1 MSSLPPITGKDV
13 PPASSKKTETPEQIE
28 AHGSRL
34 DRDATNAPV
43 KLGRYVLIAAVLIVI
58 GLVVGLVPRWH
69 ARRALAKETAE
80 NAVQFVSVVSPTPG
94 KSDLGVP
101 LPAEVQAF
109 VEAPIYARASGYLK
123 RWLVDIGEHVE
134 PGQLLAEIDTP
145 ELDEQLEQAKAEVAQ
160 ADASLVLAKSTS
172 ERWTDLLKTASVS
185 EQETAEKQADYELKK
200 ADLEAAKANLHRL
213 EDLKSFAR
221 VTAPFAG
228 TITARNTDVG
238 QLIAAGNGRELFR
251 LAQTDPLRIY
261 VHVPQ
266 TLSRQVAGGQ
276 AAELSISE
284 LPGRK
289 FEARVVR
296 TAGAM
301 DPNSRTL
308 LAELRVDNP
317 KNEILAGSYAQVR
330 FSDTSADPALTLP
343 ASTLLFRSDGMEVGV
358 VSDDGKVQVRNVRL
372 GRDFG
377 ESVEIVEG
385 VNRADRVIVNPSDSL
400 QTGMIV
406 RVAEPTKVAEK

>member
-1 MSSLPPITGKDV
+1 MSSLPPTSNPVASQV
-13 PPASSKKTETPEQIE
+13 PAQKPTPASSVET
-28 AHGSRL
+28 HG
-34 DRDATNAPV
+34 RDARATNAPV
-43 KLGRYVLIAAVLIVI
+43 KLGRYALIAAILIVI

-69 ARRALAKETAE
+69 SRQVLAKETAE

-94 KSDLGVP
+94 KSDMGVP

-109 VEAPIYARASGYLK
+109 VEAPIYARANGYLK
-123 RWLVDIGEHVE
+123 RWLVDIGEHVQ

-160 ADASLVLAKSTS
+160 ADASLALAKSTA

-185 EQETAEKQADYELKK
+185 EQETAEKQADYALKK
-200 ADLEAAKANLHRL
+200 ADLEAARANLHRL
-213 EDLKSFAR
+213 QDLKDFAR

-228 TITARNTDVG
+228 TITARDTDVG
-238 QLIAAGNGRELFR
+238 QLIAAGNAHPLFR
-251 LAQTDPLRIY
+251 LAQTDPLRVY

-266 TLSRQVAGGQ
+266 TLSRQVETGQ
-276 AAELSISE
+276 AAELTISE

-289 FEARVVR
+289 FEAKVVR

-301 DPNSRTL
+301 EPNSRTL
-308 LAELRVDNP
+308 LAELQVDNP

-330 FSDTSADPALTLP
+330 FSDTAADPALTLP
-343 ASTLLFRSDGMEVGV
+343 ASTLLFRSEGMQVGV
-358 VSDDGKVQVRNVRL
+358 VGDDDKVQVRSVRL

-377 ESVEIVEG
+377 QSVEIVEG
-385 VNRADRVIVNPSDSL
+385 VTRGDRVIINPPDSL
-400 QTGMIV
+400 QTGMTV
-406 RVAEPTKVAEK
+406 RVAEPTNVAAK

>member
-1 MSSLPPITGKDV
+1 MPPTPSAPGPV
-13 PPASSKKTETPEQIE
+13 TSPPASPP
-28 AHGSRL
+28 A
-34 DRDATNAPV
+34 API
-43 KLGRYVLIAAVLIVI
+43 KLGRFAVIAAALIVI
-58 GLVVGLVPRWH
+58 GLAVGLVPRWL
-69 ARRALAKETAE
+69 ARQALAKESAE
-80 NAVQFVSVVSPTPG
+80 MAVQSVAVVSPTPG

-123 RWLVDIGEHVE
+123 TWDVDIGEHVE
-134 PGQLLAEIDTP
+134 AGQLLAEIDTP
-145 ELDEQLEQAKAEVAQ
+145 ELDQQLEQAKAEVAQ
-160 ADASLVLAKSTS
+160 ADASLTLAKTTA
-172 ERWTDLLKTASVS
+172 ERWADLLKTASVS
-185 EQETAEKQADYELKK
+185 DQENAEKQADYELKK

-228 TITARNTDVG
+228 TITARETDVG
-238 QLIAAGNGRELFR
+238 QLITAGSGRELFR
-251 LAQTDPLRIY
+251 LAQTNPLRVY

-266 TLSRQVAGGQ
+266 TLSHEVEVGQ
-276 AAELSISE
+276 GAELIINE

-289 FEARVVR
+289 FEAKVVR

-301 DPNSRTL
+301 EPNSRTL

-330 FSDTSADPALTLP
+330 FDDTQSDPTLTLP
-343 ASTLLFRSDGMEVGV
+343 ANTLLFGSQGIQVGV
-358 VSDDGKVQVRNVRL
+358 VDESGKVEVRTIKV

-377 ESVEIVEG
+377 QFVEVVDGIKAG
-385 VNRADRVIVNPSDSL
+385 DRVIVNPPDSI
-400 QTGMIV
+400 TSGTTV
-406 RVAEPTKVAEK
+406 RIAEPTKVAEK